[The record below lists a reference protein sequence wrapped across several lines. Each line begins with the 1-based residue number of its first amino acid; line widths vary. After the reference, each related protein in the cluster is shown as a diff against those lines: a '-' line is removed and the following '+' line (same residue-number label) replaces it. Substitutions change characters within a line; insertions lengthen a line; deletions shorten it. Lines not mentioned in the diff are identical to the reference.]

1 MKYLAILVLLLAS
14 TCCAQTLTISDQLPP
29 PVKYPA
35 EVYTMTDAEFFQW
48 ATDYNVEQLKAWKQK
63 KSAIKEPEFIYG
75 EESTTTGKES
85 DNFSDRGD
93 DYYDRPCAGRQG
105 FGNYWERYDHSLLGS
120 GNYYD
125 RSSRDSGNYYDR
137 SSRDSGNYYDR
148 YDRAPRGRYDGSYS
162 QSTVTLQRRWPN
174 PWYVLPGP
182 MNIVNPYC
190 RPSR

>member
-1 MKYLAILVLLLAS
+1 MKYCLVCVLLLLAS
-14 TCCAQTLTISDQLPP
+14 TCCAQTLIISDQLPP

-48 ATDYNVEQLKAWKQK
+48 ATGYNAEQLKDWKKK
-63 KSAIKEPEFIYG
+63 KSEIKEPEFIYG
-75 EESTTTGKES
+75 EGSTTTGKES
-85 DNFSDRGD
+85 ENFSDRGD
-93 DYYDRPCAGRQG
+93 NYYDRPCAGRG
-105 FGNYWERYDHSLLGS
+105 FGNYYDRYDRSLLGS

-125 RSSRDSGNYYDR
+125 HPSDNYY
-137 SSRDSGNYYDR
+137 S
-148 YDRAPRGRYDGSYS
+148 RAPRGRYDGSYS

-190 RPSR
+190 RPTR